1 MEGKII
7 FHHHHNK
14 IKFGIIFTVLILIV
28 YLGFTSVTSYFSY
41 YGGGQCRSIFD
52 NQSLENRQKI
62 CCDQNHYEA
71 SDALCKIKCD
81 ALDINP
87 ESAFCQN
94 LKSSQLQ
101 SPVASEIQKP
111 KELPKEAPKCTEIK
125 IVNYDQNEKNFELK
139 PNNPI
144 NIQMKVRAKDLQP
157 SYFFYEFF
165 TIQGNDIYSIKPI
178 SFERGKTLF
187 AINPARYSPNGEYL
201 DSVTALH
208 NFFYK
213 ENLSDNKKF
222 PRDVLVVTS
231 IVDEKGTKL
240 LQPTSCFTR
249 FTVDPTPTYCKSFK
263 INQEELD
270 SDENIKFSIESN
282 SPTTYSY
289 EFKFLNLKNYE
300 TSDGDR
306 IYKPLSFQRNSG
318 KNEPYT
324 ITKIANGKNS
334 LSFELNWSD
343 LYKEDLN
350 YKSKLPKEIKVQ
362 AYIKPYEK
370 SSLNEIVPCSV
381 KFELGGDEGIN
392 LCKDINISGGTK
404 NEDGSISLKSGQY
417 LTIKSE
423 SESKN
428 ISEFLY
434 SFHNLDNLNSSN
446 TKNNVKDAEPIY
458 FSKSDP
464 YEIEKGASKSDSKS
478 ILISYDDFNK
488 IDLSTGQK
496 PKNIQVRA
504 SFTNSEGRV
513 SKLDSDCVSS
523 FKME

>member
-14 IKFGIIFTVLILIV
+14 IKFGVIFSVLILVV
-28 YLGFTSVTSYFSY
+28 YLSFSSAASYFSY

-52 NQSLENRQKI
+52 NQPLENRQKI
-62 CCDQNHYEA
+62 CCDESHYLA

-81 ALDINP
+81 AIDINP
-87 ESAFCQN
+87 DSAFCKN
-94 LKSSQLQ
+94 LKTSQLQ
-101 SPVASEIQKP
+101 TPVAAEIEKP

-125 IVNYDQNEKNFELK
+125 VVNYDPNEKNFELK

-144 NIQMKVRAKDLQP
+144 NIQMKVQANDLQP

-178 SFERGKTLF
+178 SFEFGKTLF
-187 AINPARYSPNGEYL
+187 AINPARYSPNGEYI

-213 ENLSDNKKF
+213 KNLSDNEKF
-222 PRDVLVVTS
+222 PKDVLVVTS
-231 IVDEKGTKL
+231 IIDEKGNKL
-240 LQPTSCFTR
+240 LQPASCFTR
-249 FTVDPTPTYCKSFK
+249 FTIDPTPTYCKSFK
-263 INQEELD
+263 VNQEELD

-289 EFKFLNLKNYE
+289 EFKFLNLKNYQ

-306 IYKPLSFQRNSG
+306 IYKPLSFQRSNS

-324 ITKIANGKNS
+324 ISKIANGKNS

-350 YKSKLPKEIKVQ
+350 NKSKLPKEIKVE

-370 SSLNEIVPCSV
+370 SSLSEIVPCSV
-381 KFELGGDEGIN
+381 KFELGGDDGID
-392 LCKDINISGGTK
+392 LCKDISISGGTK
-404 NEDGSISLKSGQY
+404 NADGSISLKSGQY
-417 LTIKSE
+417 ITIKSE
-423 SESKN
+423 AKSKN
-428 ISEFLY
+428 INEFLY
-434 SFHNLDNLNSSN
+434 TFHNLDNLNSDK

-464 YEIEKGASKSDSKS
+464 FEIEKETSKTDSKS
-478 ILISYDDFNK
+478 ILVSYDDMNK

-504 SFTNSEGRV
+504 SFTNSEGRI